1 MKKLL
6 ILSLALFCL
15 TNVANAKVISNEKIN
30 KQKVKV
36 ASKII
41 TDLQK
46 QRDVYREINRI
57 ILRENL
63 DLRDTL
69 EDKEINDQLR

>member
-1 MKKLL
+1 MKKFL
-6 ILSLALFCL
+6 ILSLTLFCL
-15 TNVANAKVISNEKIN
+15 TNVVNAKVISNEKID

-46 QRDVYREINRI
+46 ADI
-57 ILRENL
+57 IPICLYL
-63 DLRDTL
+63 LKTAV
-69 EDKEINDQLR
+69 